1 MFQEFFKRFLATFA
15 DVKCISHFDESGG
28 EGYLLPDKPDR
39 RLKLQLSVDI
49 EDLCDLASNKQE
61 ELMVEGTD
69 CRQVEEMKW

>member
-1 MFQEFFKRFLATFA
+1 MFQELGKRFFAAFA
-15 DVKCISHFDESGG
+15 DVYCISHLDESGG

-69 CRQVEEMKW
+69 CRQAVEMKL

>member
-1 MFQEFFKRFLATFA
+1 MVLLEGKPPEDAR
-15 DVKCISHFDESGG
+15 G

-61 ELMVEGTD
+61 ELMVEGTLGGLFGLFRA
-69 CRQVEEMKW
+69 CAVL

>member
-1 MFQEFFKRFLATFA
+1 MSTVPASMILLRVVSQGQ
-15 DVKCISHFDESGG
+15 DW
-28 EGYLLPDKPDR
+28 YLLPDKPDR

-69 CRQVEEMKW
+69 CRQAKEMKW

>member
-1 MFQEFFKRFLATFA
+1 MCKGEARVPSQYAT
-15 DVKCISHFDESGG
+15 DW
-28 EGYLLPDKPDR
+28 

-69 CRQVEEMKW
+69 CRQAEEMKWWAKEWEELRGGYQKFIQSS

>member
-1 MFQEFFKRFLATFA
+1 MLQEFFKRLVAAFA
-15 DVKCISHFDESGG
+15 DVNCISHLDESGG

-49 EDLCDLASNKQE
+49 EDLYDLASNKQE

-69 CRQVEEMKW
+69 CRQAVEMKW

>member
-1 MFQEFFKRFLATFA
+1 MSLG
-15 DVKCISHFDESGG
+15 D

-49 EDLCDLASNKQE
+49 EDLYDLASNKQE

-69 CRQVEEMKW
+69 CRQAEEMKW